1 MMTLLRELAVVIDK
15 MIMHR
20 IDQIISDDNEWF
32 DQLIDDKIKE
42 RMEKN
47 GSSTT

>member
-1 MMTLLRELAVVIDK
+1 MMTLLKELAVVIDK

-20 IDQIISDDNEWF
+20 VDQIISDDNEWF
-32 DQLIDDKIKE
+32 DRLIDDKIKE

-47 GSSTT
+47 ENV

>member
-1 MMTLLRELAVVIDK
+1 MMTLLKELAVVIDK

-20 IDQIISDDNEWF
+20 VDQIISDDNEWF

>member
-1 MMTLLRELAVVIDK
+1 MMTLLKELAVFIDK

-20 IDQIISDDNEWF
+20 VDQIISDDNEWF

-42 RMEKN
+42 RMEDN
-47 GSSTT
+47 ENV